1 MRIFYNTR
9 LDDSFLW
16 NFWLSLS
23 RTFFLLS
30 VNDFHFADL
39 GLWLGDK
46 TLSIFGF
53 LAFSDTAK
61 KPVRKA
67 VIATVEVMS
76 IAGMIPYSLALVQAL
91 GRSKLRGLN
100 SRRGAVSVRGLCR
113 ERRYAGEVYFSTGTS
128 VQTGTFSV
136 TSNVNSCSYTQC
148 VYLFPTLHTN

>member
-1 MRIFYNTR
+1 LRIFYNTR

-30 VNDFHFADL
+30 VNDFHFADP

-100 SRRGAVSVRGLCR
+100 SRRGLCR
-113 ERRYAGEVYFSTGTS
+113 FGGYVGNADTQGKYTS
-128 VQTGTFSV
+128 VLVRYFGTDW
-136 TSNVNSCSYTQC
+136 NIQC
-148 VYLFPTLHTN
+148 DVKC

>member
-91 GRSKLRGLN
+91 GRSKLRGL
-100 SRRGAVSVRGLCR
+100 CR
-113 ERRYAGEVYFSTGTS
+113 FGGYVGNADTQGKYTS
-128 VQTGTFSV
+128 VLV
-136 TSNVNSCSYTQC
+136 LRYRLEHPV
-148 VYLFPTLHTN
+148 